1 MTEIQLFNNLQALDI
16 PVAYDHFMT
25 PQKLP
30 FIVYRVNDI
39 DPFNADNITLWY
51 QNNYQVA
58 LCTEVRDLNMEAS
71 IETMLNNNQ
80 LPFTKIIDYI
90 ESERFYQTN
99 YYF

>member
-1 MTEIQLFNNLQALDI
+1 MTEKELFNNLSALQI

-39 DPFNADNITLWY
+39 DPFDADNITLFY
-51 QNNYQVA
+51 KNNYQVA
-58 LCTEVRDLNMEAS
+58 LCTEVRNLTMEAS
-71 IETMLNNNQ
+71 IEAMLTNNQ
-80 LPFTKIIDYI
+80 LPFTKMIDYV